1 LDGKTSCGVRFALWQ
16 IFRVIDARLATASGA
31 SLWPFN
37 HEILEK
43 KPTLAA
49 VQWTAATYARY
60 LAVNGRSLRGFN
72 PNDFVFC
79 RAVRA
84 IEGCRVRIRHKR
96 RIVYPSRETEA
107 PNKVGALVHSF
118 VDG

>member
-1 LDGKTSCGVRFALWQ
+1 LDSKTSRGVRFALQ
-16 IFRVIDARLATASGA
+16 RIFLVIGVCGSATASGA

-49 VQWTAATYARY
+49 VQWTAAAYARY
-60 LAVNGRSLRGFN
+60 LAVNSRSLRGFN

-79 RAVRA
+79 RAGRA
-84 IEGCRVRIRHKR
+84 IEG
-96 RIVYPSRETEA
+96 Y
-107 PNKVGALVHSF
+107 
-118 VDG
+118 